1 MNTIC
6 VFFEKNI
13 VWKHTN
19 SQLHTRLLSISFS
32 TSTSINLGE
41 IKRDTFNKHISIHVK
56 PPKYIL
62 RYYHLSIYIYFKIL
76 HTLYIYN
83 LTAYL
88 YKEVVGGI
96 HGHGSYRK
104 DMFLFFTY
112 KRQSIFLWYYYIIT
126 ETNLKIFSFTLV
138 GPHHQ
143 ACSNGRYIL
152 WFCWLLMKGQI
163 FFV

>member
-1 MNTIC
+1 MWKPQNT
-6 VFFEKNI
+6 
-13 VWKHTN
+13 
-19 SQLHTRLLSISFS
+19 
-32 TSTSINLGE
+32 
-41 IKRDTFNKHISIHVK
+41 
-56 PPKYIL
+56 
-62 RYYHLSIYIYFKIL
+62 YYVIIIYLYIYFKIL
-76 HTLYIYN
+76 HTLYMYN

-163 FFV
+163 FFRIERKTYKQQSNSHLVGGILPMWIR